1 MSYPLY
7 DIGIC
12 NYIAEVDALCNDVK
26 PWSHEEDTILR
37 KVVKE
42 HGRAWHVVASRL
54 EEIGAERSAAAARN
68 RMLRLE
74 APEKKGKEGRNFCRL
89 CGQVR
94 RGHTCKMLTTDTS
107 KWVEVEVVEVVE
119 VVEKVADEKQGR
131 GEDVVTAHPI
141 AKKRINKKHIAY
153 NRVHLKLA
161 RD

>member
-1 MSYPLY
+1 MPFDPPIFSSRMLSSVENVEKQASMSYPLY
-7 DIGIC
+7 DTGIC
-12 NYIAEVDALCNDVK
+12 NYIAGVDALCNDVK
-26 PWSHEEDTILR
+26 PWSHEEDTILL

-42 HGRAWHVVASRL
+42 QGRAWHVVAAQL
-54 EEIGAERSAAAARN
+54 EEIGAERSPAAARN

-74 APEKKGKEGRNFCRL
+74 APGKKGKEGLNFCRR

-94 RGHTCKMLTTDTS
+94 RGHTC
-107 KWVEVEVVEVVE
+107 ENVVM
-119 VVEKVADEKQGR
+119 
-131 GEDVVTAHPI
+131 AHPI